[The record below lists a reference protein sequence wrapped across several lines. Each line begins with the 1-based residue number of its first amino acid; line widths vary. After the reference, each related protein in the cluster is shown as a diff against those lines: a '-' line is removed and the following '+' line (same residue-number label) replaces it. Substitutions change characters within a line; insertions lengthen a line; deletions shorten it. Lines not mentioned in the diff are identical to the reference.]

1 MTRIA
6 ISPQNLLIGAP
17 QHIVLDVMSTVGY
30 QCTPGSGRS
39 VHLLSR
45 QTKGVIAAFVERDSN
60 VQTLTIKRVIPL
72 PPDRVTYE
80 HLSGPF
86 AGAVEEIIL
95 KSVGGGTDLSLAAE
109 FEPKHD
115 HAPRV
120 LKFMFETSAL
130 EHIEE
135 VRNGAESRAREM
147 GFTSDHSFSRVPTPE
162 VSTEAELI
170 ELAMVQ
176 EQAEWGHIG
185 HGRGVARVASY
196 FSKELGLDARSG
208 DEIER
213 AALLHD
219 VGKIGLTASLWG
231 ELGVLPPEQRAIL
244 EAHPRL
250 GAELAQRVGLPDSIT
265 VAILHHHEH
274 WNGQGYPQGLTGEN
288 ISVHGRILCLAENID
303 AMMRSTYRRE
313 PVELDKMLGMIE
325 DGAGREW
332 DPRLVTLVAPI
343 IRGRKW

>member
-6 ISPQNLLIGAP
+6 ISPQQLLIGAP
-17 QHIVLDVMSTVGY
+17 QHIVLDVISTVGY

-45 QTKGVIAAFVERDSN
+45 QTKGVIAAFVERDAN
-60 VQTLTIKRVIPL
+60 GQTLTIKRVTL
-72 PPDRVTYE
+72 RPPDRITYE

-86 AGAVEEIIL
+86 AGAVEEIRL
-95 KSVGGGTDLSLAAE
+95 KSAGGGTDISLSAE

-115 HAPRV
+115 AAPRV
-120 LKFMFETSAL
+120 LKFMFETSSL

-135 VRNGAESRAREM
+135 IRTGAESRAREL
-147 GFTSDHSFSRVPTPE
+147 GFTSDQSFSRVPTPE

-170 ELAMVQ
+170 ELAEAQ
-176 EQAEWGHIG
+176 EQAEWGHTG
-185 HGRGVARVASY
+185 HGRGVARVARH
-196 FSKELGLDARSG
+196 FSKELGLDERNV

-219 VGKIGLTASLWG
+219 VGKIALTASLWG
-231 ELGVLPPEQRAIL
+231 ELGVLAPEQRAIL

-250 GAELAQRVGLPDSIT
+250 GAELAERVGLPDSIA

-274 WNGQGYPQGLTGEN
+274 WNGLGYPQGLSGEK
-288 ISVHGRILCLAENID
+288 ISLEGRILCLAENID
-303 AMMRSTYRRE
+303 AMIRSTYRRE
-313 PVELDKMLGMIE
+313 PVEIDKMLGIIE

-332 DPRLVTLVAPI
+332 DPRLVALVAPV
-343 IRGRKW
+343 IRGH